1 MTTPCLGNA
10 LLAGWRRA
18 GVETGMHVIVHSAL
32 SSIGPVQ
39 GGPGTVVETL
49 QTAVGADGTLVAPAF
64 TPQVADPHP
73 EVRGVPDDDVRARRE
88 HVPLFTPG
96 LPSPMGAVAEA
107 LRQAPGAMRS
117 WHPQASVAAVGAR
130 AERIVSTQPLHFA
143 VGEGSPFDALYELG
157 GFILLV
163 GVGHNRNSFLH
174 YAESLVAEPRL
185 KQRRFPV
192 LVRGERAWVE
202 TLDVGD
208 DGDTHFPV
216 VGREYEEHA
225 DITSTPVGHARAL
238 LLPVQDF
245 VCFASPRL
253 AELLKKDDESSSGE
267 SREVSP

>member
-1 MTTPCLGNA
+1 MA
-10 LLAGWRRA
+10 
-18 GVETGMHVIVHSAL
+18 
-32 SSIGPVQ
+32 Q
-39 GGPGTVVETL
+39 
-49 QTAVGADGTLVAPAF
+49 
-64 TPQVADPHP
+64 
-73 EVRGVPDDDVRARRE
+73 
-88 HVPLFTPG
+88 
-96 LPSPMGAVAEA
+96 
-107 LRQAPGAMRS
+107 S
-117 WHPQASVAAVGAR
+117 WGC
-130 AERIVSTQPLHFA
+130 
-143 VGEGSPFDALYELG
+143 SPFDALYELG

-245 VCFASPRL
+245 VSFASPRL